1 MNLSIHYH
9 NYYSSD
15 FEALLAMAKKLWKD
29 IAKGPL
35 KDLLQQTANDRKYEI
50 LIAKT
55 EDGSSV
61 GFAIFSIR
69 TDYVEGA
76 AQSPIGYLE
85 GIYVELEFR
94 KSGVAKALLQR
105 GELWLKENNC
115 KQIGSDTWL
124 SDTNSR
130 NFHKKLGFW
139 EEEELVH
146 FLKNLD

>member
-1 MNLSIHYH
+1 MSIHYH
-9 NYYSSD
+9 NYSSSD
-15 FEALLAMAKKLWKD
+15 FKALLAMAQKLWKD

-35 KDLLQQTANDRKYEI
+35 MDLLRQTADNRLYRI
-50 LIAKT
+50 LLAKS
-55 EDGSSV
+55 ENGGSV

-76 AQSPIGYLE
+76 AQSPTGYLE
-85 GIYVELEFR
+85 GIYVEPEFR
-94 KSGVAKALLQR
+94 KHGVAKTLIKM
-105 GELWLKENNC
+105 GEHWLRENKC
-115 KQIGSDTWL
+115 TQIGSDTWL